1 MVGKMKLSQVFLE
14 ALEKKFMSKAEFT
27 KMFKEEILSDIDK
40 SDKPAIRE
48 AWNNTVDAY
57 IKDNKLPEKAGDW
70 SSPFGR

>member
-1 MVGKMKLSQVFLE
+1 MKLSQVFLE

-27 KMFKEEILSDIDK
+27 KMFKEEILSEIDK

-48 AWNNTVDAY
+48 AWNNTIDSY
-57 IKDNKLPEKAGDW
+57 IKDGKLPEKAGDW